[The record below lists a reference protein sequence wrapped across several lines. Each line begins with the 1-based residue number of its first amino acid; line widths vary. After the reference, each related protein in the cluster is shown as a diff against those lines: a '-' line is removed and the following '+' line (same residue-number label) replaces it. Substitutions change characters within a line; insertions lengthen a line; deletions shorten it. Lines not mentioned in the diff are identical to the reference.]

1 MIKYFKII
9 TCLYIL
15 TTIFSCNNANTSN
28 NQHQIN
34 EGNITTLP
42 KSLANI
48 DHALIISYTSAFD
61 EEQTFSDYLS
71 KNFSSLSDINVL
83 NDKRLQI
90 QERVKIS
97 KDDLPELF
105 KIIYQ
110 ETCTDDL
117 VGNCFTPNHAFI
129 YYDQSEKVIGYT
141 EICFDCITAV
151 SSENIPEFKLCN
163 SKLNLLMEFM
173 KKHNIHYF
181 EHVI

>member
-1 MIKYFKII
+1 MKYLKFI

-15 TTIFSCNNANTSN
+15 TTILSCSDTNTSN
-28 NQHQIN
+28 SQNQENVSQA
-34 EGNITTLP
+34 ERLP
-42 KSLANI
+42 KILDEI

-61 EEQTFSDYLS
+61 EEQTFSDYIS
-71 KNFSSLSDINVL
+71 KNFSALSDVNVL
-83 NDKRLQI
+83 NDEKLHI
-90 QERVKIS
+90 KERVKINNS
-97 KDDLPELF
+97 DLPELF
-105 KIIYQ
+105 KILYQ
-110 ETCTDDL
+110 EPCTDDL

-129 YYDQSEKVIGYT
+129 YYNQSGKAIGYT

-181 EHVI
+181 EHVL